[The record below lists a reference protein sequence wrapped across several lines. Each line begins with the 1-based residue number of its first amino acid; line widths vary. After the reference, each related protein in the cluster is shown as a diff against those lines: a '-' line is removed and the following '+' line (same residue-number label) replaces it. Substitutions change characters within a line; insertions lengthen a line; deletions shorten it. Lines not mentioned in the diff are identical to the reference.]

1 MEKLRECRERKG
13 LSQKQVALE
22 IGVKPPT
29 VSQWESGIKIPS
41 RENIVKLA
49 NLFDVT
55 VDYLLG
61 ISEDVITKNQP
72 PAKGEGLK
80 EKVLSRLD
88 SLTPQ
93 ELQRVDDFLSGI
105 QSAHKEP

>member
-1 MEKLRECRERKG
+1 MNRIRELRKTKD
-13 LSQKQVALE
+13 LTMKQFGAL
-22 IGVKPPT
+22 IGVSEST
-29 VSQWESGIKIPS
+29 VSLYERGKREPDNVMLVKIADCFGVS
-41 RENIVKLA
+41 
-49 NLFDVT
+49 

-61 ISEDVITKNQP
+61 RKKSP

-80 EKVLSRLD
+80 EKVVNRLD

-105 QSAHKEP
+105 QAGQKGP